1 MEEIIVEEYAALRAS
16 LPHAVLD
23 VRESWEFELCHLPDS
38 RHIPLDELAQRVD
51 ELDRARTLI
60 VVCHH
65 GLRSRAA
72 QTWLLSR
79 GFARVVNLAGGIDA
93 WARRV
98 EPSMAL
104 Y

>member
-1 MEEIIVEEYAALRAS
+1 MEEIEVEEYAALRAS
-16 LPHAVLD
+16 TPHVVLD
-23 VRESWEFELCHLPDS
+23 VREAWEFERCHLPDS
-38 RHIPLDELAQRVD
+38 RHIPLGELGLRVA
-51 ELDRARTLI
+51 ELDRTQLLV

-72 QTWLLSR
+72 QAWLLSQ
-79 GFARVVNLAGGIDA
+79 GYTRVVNLAGGIDA

>member
-1 MEEIIVEEYAALRAS
+1 MEEIVVEDYAALRAA

-23 VRESWEFELCHLPDS
+23 VREAWEFELCHLPDS
-38 RHIPLDELAQRVD
+38 KHIPLDELTARVG
-51 ELDRARTLI
+51 ELDRAQTLV

-72 QTWLLSR
+72 QAWLLSQ
-79 GFARVVNLAGGIDA
+79 GFARVLNLAGGIDA

-98 EPSMAL
+98 EPSMTL

>member
-1 MEEIIVEEYAALRAS
+1 MEEIVVEDYAALRDS

-23 VRESWEFELCHLPDS
+23 VREAWEYEICHFPDS
-38 RHIPLDELAQRVD
+38 RHIPLNELAQRVA
-51 ELDRARTLI
+51 ELDSAQTLV

-72 QTWLLSR
+72 QAWLSSR
-79 GFARVVNLAGGIDA
+79 GFARVVNLIGGIDA